1 MNKRSIV
8 IITCVFL
15 GLTSFRAVDSP
26 ARKVVNDM
34 LAAIAKVKG
43 YTYTMQGTER
53 LKGSGNLR
61 TNIIQTKVN
70 VNPVKIY
77 CKILSDPN
85 KGTELL
91 YVKGERS
98 DKVRVNPGK
107 YLPTVSLAA
116 TSGLLT
122 KDQHH
127 TVLTSGF
134 TIVSQILNDAVK
146 RSDAQGKFDQ
156 VFRIEGEV
164 KFQGKDCYKLV
175 IDDPTYAVT
184 SKTGQAGE
192 NLYTFCKRLLI
203 SEYSVMELNPEIK
216 NHDNDVSG
224 KTLKVPTSF
233 ARKSV
238 LLIDKETNFPVS
250 QEMSD
255 SKGVF
260 EKYEYTNLVLNPMF
274 KADEFTEDFAGYSF

>member
-8 IITCVFL
+8 IFACAFL
-15 GLTSFRAVDSP
+15 ALSSFRVADSP

-34 LAAIAKVKG
+34 LAAIGKVKG

-53 LKGSGNLR
+53 LKSTGNLR

-70 VNPVKIY
+70 VNPLKIY

-91 YVKGERS
+91 YAKGERGE
-98 DKVRVNPGK
+98 KVRVNPGK

-134 TIVSQILNDAVK
+134 NIVSQILNDAVK

-156 VFRIEGEV
+156 VFRLEGEV

-175 IDDPTYAVT
+175 IDDPTYSVT
-184 SKTGQAGE
+184 TKTGQAGE

-255 SKGVF
+255 TKGVF